1 VAAGNRG
8 EMMTKLNDSH
18 KIKQESYSLQ
28 SIGGHGG
35 DRWAA
40 EARWGIAADKFI
52 DFSASINPLGPSL
65 LALQAI
71 QDNLSS
77 LAYYPEP
84 SGQALI
90 RVLSEYLELNEEN
103 IVLGNG
109 SAELIYL
116 CARMYGHKRVMV
128 LAPGFS
134 EYGQGIEKP
143 DIIRID
149 LDLCSWRLPLPQIA
163 AKLEEGDLLFINNPN
178 NPTGNL
184 FTREELLDLLEMVK
198 AKQARLVL
206 DESFIDFVGDRKIS
220 LRDIAVQEPNLVVLG
235 SLTKFFALPGLRIG
249 YALSSRPNLQKMRQ
263 LLPPWRINTL
273 ALAAG
278 AAALQDQAYI
288 HHTLALI
295 ETERNYIAKG
305 LGQIEGLMVYPS
317 QANFML
323 IDASQLGITGRDWQ
337 ERLGPEGIL
346 IRDCRDFYNLSPYH
360 FRLAVRNRTEN
371 KILLKTIRKVLE

>member
-1 VAAGNRG
+1 
-8 EMMTKLNDSH
+8 MTTKLNDSH
-18 KIKQESYSLQ
+18 KNNQVLYPLQ

-35 DRWAA
+35 NRWAA

-52 DFSASINPLGPSL
+52 DFSASINPLGPSRF
-65 LALQAI
+65 AMQAI
-71 QDNLSS
+71 QNNLSN

-84 SGQALI
+84 SGQGLI
-90 RVLSEYLELNEEN
+90 RVLAEYLVVDEEN

-116 CARMYGHKRVMV
+116 CARMYGHKRVLV

-134 EYGQGIEKP
+134 EYGQGIAKP

-149 LDLCSWRLPLPQIA
+149 LDLNGLRLPLAQIA
-163 AKLEEGDLLFINNPN
+163 ANLEAGDLLFINNPN

-184 FTREELLDLLEMVK
+184 FGRQELLELLAIVK

-206 DESFIDFVGDRKIS
+206 DESFIDFVRDRNVS

-249 YALSSRPNLQKMRQ
+249 YALTNRSNLQNMRQ

-278 AAALQDQAYI
+278 TAALQDQEYI
-288 HHTLALI
+288 HHTQALI
-295 ETERNYIAKG
+295 ETERNYIANR
-305 LGQIEGLMVYPS
+305 LGQIAGLKVYPS
-317 QANFML
+317 QANFIL
-323 IDASQLGITGRDWQ
+323 IDASQRGIAASDLQ
-337 ERLGPEGIL
+337 NRLGSEGIL

-360 FRLAVRNRTEN
+360 FRLAVRNRREN
-371 KILLKTIRKVLE
+371 EILLKTIRKVLN